1 MHPGLAGMLWMAV
14 TQAAVLG
21 PKTTMG
27 DLAPRAVDRELVMP
41 RGWVAVS
48 LGFDTKVS
56 RATRDAWGVAQDWEG
71 DTRWRYSRAWLEVHQ
86 GFSAHVTPY
95 LRIPFVNAN
104 LRTSSGDTVST
115 TALGD
120 VHAGLWF
127 QPWLGGRHTV
137 AAQLDLKSPT
147 GVEWPGSAM
156 DGGANT
162 DSFLT
167 GTGTTNVGLHLHGHA
182 RIGNITRAEG
192 RVGVVA
198 RLPAVVGYVQEV
210 DGFGNGWLDPGDELV
225 GALVIRVQAKD
236 EVHLKVEAVASA
248 RGTTWVG
255 TSGASVWRVSW
266 DPMMDPGLF
275 VDGSLGFGWDL
286 SKRWSVEGSL
296 GRNFLGGDTRT
307 FAALGLEEF
316 SPQPGVTGAL
326 ALEGRW

>member
-1 MHPGLAGMLWMAV
+1 MHPGLAGVLWMAV

-27 DLAPRAVDRELVMP
+27 ELPSREVDRELVLP

-48 LGFDTKVS
+48 IGLDTKIS
-56 RATRDAWGVAQDWEG
+56 RSSRDALGQVQEWEG
-71 DTRWRYSRAWLEVHQ
+71 GTRWRYSRAWLEVHQ
-86 GFSAHVTPY
+86 GFSARVTPY
-95 LRIPFVNAN
+95 LRVPFVNAN
-104 LRTSSGDTVST
+104 LRTSDGETVST

-120 VHAGLWF
+120 VHAGLFF
-127 QPWLGGRHTV
+127 QPWRGGPRTF

-147 GVEWPGSAM
+147 GVEWPGSPM

-167 GTGTTNVGLHLHGHA
+167 GTGTTNVGLHLHAHA
-182 RIGNITRAEG
+182 RMGDLTRLEG
-192 RVGVVA
+192 RLGAVA

-210 DGFGNGWLDPGDELV
+210 GGFGNGWLDPGDEAV
-225 GALVIRVQAKD
+225 GAVGLRVQARD
-236 EVHLKVEAVASA
+236 DLHLNVEVVASA

-255 TSGASVWRVSW
+255 TSGESVWRVSW

-275 VDGSLGFGWDL
+275 LDGSFGFGWDV
-286 SKRWSVEGSL
+286 SKRWSVEGAL
-296 GRNFLGGDTRT
+296 GRSFLGGDTRT

-316 SPQPGVTGAL
+316 SPQPGVVGAL
-326 ALEGRW
+326 SLEGRW